1 MKLPPVA
8 LEAIHSFPSHL
19 LRNNQGQDFNY
30 HQVIYLE
37 EKAVYK
43 LVHKKQS
50 GVGMKGKKEES
61 SRVVILKCNFYLNEQ
76 ISITHKKVPKAKME
90 NI

>member
-1 MKLPPVA
+1 
-8 LEAIHSFPSHL
+8 
-19 LRNNQGQDFNY
+19 
-30 HQVIYLE
+30 
-37 EKAVYK
+37 
-43 LVHKKQS
+43 
-50 GVGMKGKKEES
+50 MKGKKEES